1 MGRSRTH
8 MAREGDPLALD
19 RQVVLLALPAL
30 GAILAEP
37 LYALTDTAI
46 VGHLGPGN
54 LDALAVAGT
63 ALSLIGWMAAFLT
76 TATTSKVAHRVA
88 GGDVLG
94 ASRSAGSAYLVAVT
108 LGAISAVVIW
118 LLAPA
123 LAVLIGGHG
132 PTFDQSINYL
142 RLSSLGLPFL
152 FVAFAGSGHLVGQH
166 DTMSPLRIVIAANVV
181 NVVLEL
187 ILVFGVGLG
196 LRGSAIG
203 TVGAQFLAAVAF
215 LLTSWH
221 RSLSGPPRWPYRSE
235 VNELLRD
242 GMTLSIRTIAV
253 GGVFVV
259 ATATA
264 SRLGAVQLAG
274 HQIAL
279 RVWLFLALALD
290 ALAVP
295 AQVFVS
301 AAMGREDAEGAVE
314 VGDRVLRLGLL
325 VGLALGFVDLAA
337 AWLAPALFTSQPAVR
352 HAAWIA
358 LVIGAPLLPLAAGAF
373 VFDGLILG
381 LADYSTLRT
390 SMLIALAVFIP
401 VAGLVDRFH
410 WLGLA
415 VLWIGMGIW
424 LASRTLLLRRCWNDV
439 PAGRSRGAGSSR
451 RRAN

>member
-1 MGRSRTH
+1 
-8 MAREGDPLALD
+8 MARVGDSRALD
-19 RQVVLLALPAL
+19 RQIVLLALPAL

-37 LYALTDTAI
+37 LYALADTAI

-63 ALSLIGWMAAFLT
+63 VLSLIGWIAAFLT
-76 TATTSKVAHRVA
+76 TATTSTVAHRAA

-94 ASRSAGSAYLVAVT
+94 AGSSAGAAYLVAVT
-108 LGAISAVVIW
+108 LGVISAVAIW

-132 PTFDQSINYL
+132 PTFGQSVSYL

-152 FVAFAGSGHLVGQH
+152 FVAFAGSGHHLGQH
-166 DTMSPLRIVIAANVV
+166 DTMSPLGFIVAANVV
-181 NVVLEL
+181 NVGLEL

-203 TVGAQFLAAVAF
+203 TVAAQLLAALAF
-215 LLTSWH
+215 LLSSWH
-221 RSLSGPPRWPYRSE
+221 RSLSGPPRWPCRGD
-235 VNELLRD
+235 VNRLLRD
-242 GMTLSIRTIAV
+242 GMTLSIRTLAV
-253 GGVFVV
+253 GGVFVL

-264 SRLGAVQLAG
+264 SRLGAVPLAG

-279 RVWLFLALALD
+279 RVWLFLGLALD

-301 AAMGREDAEGAVE
+301 AAMGREDTDGAVE
-314 VGDRVLRLGLL
+314 AGNRVLRLGLL
-325 VGLALGFVDLAA
+325 VGLALGVVDLAA
-337 AWLAPALFTSQPAVR
+337 AWLAPALFTDQPAVR

-390 SMLIALAVFIP
+390 SMLIALVVFLP

-410 WLGLA
+410 SLGLTA
-415 VLWIGMGIW
+415 LWIGVGIW
-424 LASRTLLLRRCWNDV
+424 LASRTLLLRRRWNRV
-439 PAGRSRGAGSSR
+439 PARVL
-451 RRAN
+451 